1 MKIANHLSRVLAA
14 TLLGLG
20 CHTAALHAQNIML
33 HLDAPQGIDAQT
45 LAADIGTL
53 KITFSN
59 SKDFFDTSLYAA
71 NTLDLG
77 SDYYNEEGSSKDKY
91 HKYYSRELTLNA
103 DDGNGNAWWGNTN
116 KIEFKFDNLRR
127 YVSGR
132 TDHPIYYR
140 IYSPHFSRIIT
151 GQIDPTDAEEVTL
164 HHTELVQA
172 RRVTFMPPVGRDGNA
187 VPAILAPDLRIGT
200 ARYGF
205 SGASVN
211 MHDLTEPFA
220 RYAYKGDTLRYLVA
234 PNSDELA
241 LHADSIV
248 VTDTTTCV
256 TTDYRKAVE
265 CRFYITDSQG
275 QLCPVTN
282 GELASVYYKPQPGAK
297 GKGNNHGYGC
307 YNLGGI
313 FLNTLTAPD
322 GTHAA
327 YVLPGRHTFQLRM
340 PTVQTTDPDF
350 LMPYNADLGY
360 ILGEVT
366 IPASTEPVSLSI
378 AQSKPLRVTTTLADA
393 APYADHLQ
401 FSAHTYVNPPYSWQ
415 ENKQMSVECKEVS
428 RQIKGNDLV
437 VTTLVEG
444 STTYLSLALN
454 AQYGAQSDTI
464 ASVLSNQCSVY
475 GLFGTPRTELTQ
487 DDFHFDGAKLP
498 PFSKLHPVKFIVPCH
513 LLQQGEKIYI
523 HGQFGDDW
531 YSTRCSAF
539 ATHHEGC
546 AKSLNPGTAT
556 PVPYDTLTVI
566 LPEGNH
572 EWYVCKNFTP
582 YDSANIHTFTLAN
595 TDTLTQTIYDREFTM
610 LRVSDFDSDRIY
622 VYTNNAPATH
632 LYKRYKVDG
641 SRHNQVHYAIERIP
655 LHPGYNDYTVS
666 YRQIKIQKDT
676 LAGVDYGIETPRDY
690 YDDPQSPEYVPH
702 FNGYNAYNPDSEW
715 NNGLAAYIKKTD
727 TATLDSAIMVSSR
740 NEVDLVMGK
749 DEGYRPYYFVRI
761 PPSTADTTVT
771 AYTQPGVRTKF
782 TYKGESLRKM
792 KMALS
797 RLDMFLGTERT
808 RVVPGSYFTRYSC
821 LNLVPGHYTMEG
833 EFYNEGSEE
842 YFPFAV
848 TFTIEAGHP
857 TTIELCPDP
866 TAVAAAPADSAPA
879 KAAACYAPDGRRI
892 STPQSGLNIIKMTDG
907 SVRKVIVK

>member
-1 MKIANHLSRVLAA
+1 MKITNHLRRVLAA

-71 NTLDLG
+71 NTLDFG
-77 SDYYNEEGSSKDKY
+77 SDYYNNGKDSY
-91 HKYYSRELTLNA
+91 HHYFSRELTLNA

-116 KIEFKFDNLRR
+116 KVWLNFETVRR
-127 YVSGR
+127 QVSGR
-132 TDHPIYYR
+132 TGQPIYYR
-140 IYSPHFSRIIT
+140 IYNPHFSRIIT
-151 GQIDPTDAEEVTL
+151 GQIDPTDADEVTL
-164 HHTELVQA
+164 HHTELTQA
-172 RRVTFMPPVGRDGNA
+172 RRVAFMPPVDRDGNA
-187 VPAILAPDLRIGT
+187 VSAIFAPDLRTGAYYNGT
-200 ARYGF
+200 TTR
-205 SGASVN
+205 VN

-234 PNSDELA
+234 PESSELA

-265 CRFYITDSQG
+265 CHFYITDSQG
-275 QLCPVTN
+275 RLCPVTN
-282 GELASVYYKPQPGAK
+282 GQLVSVYYKLQPGAK
-297 GKGNNHGYGC
+297 RGRGYCGYNFGGNM
-307 YNLGGI
+307 
-313 FLNTLTAPD
+313 FKLTAPD

-327 YVLPGRHTFQLRM
+327 YALPGRQTFQLKW
-340 PTVQTTDPDF
+340 PTVQTDDPDF
-350 LMPYNADLGY
+350 LMPYNAAQGY

-378 AQSKPLRVTTTLADA
+378 AKSKPLRVTTTLADA

-401 FSAHTYVNPPYSWQ
+401 FSAYTYVSPPYSWA
-415 ENKQMSVECKEVS
+415 ENEKMTVLCKEVS

-444 STTYLSLALN
+444 STYPYLALN

-464 ASVLSNQCSVY
+464 ASVLSKQCCLYSY
-475 GLFGTPRTELTQ
+475 PGDPRTEFSLTQ
-487 DDFHFDGAKLP
+487 DNFHFDGAKLP

-513 LLQQGEKIYI
+513 LLQQGEKLYI

-556 PVPYDTLTVI
+556 PVPHDTLTVI

-582 YDSANIHTFTLAN
+582 YDSANIHTFTLGA
-595 TDTLTQTIYDREFTM
+595 TDTLTQTIYDRDFAL
-610 LRVSDFDSDRIY
+610 LRVNCLGVDSIY
-622 VYTNNAPATH
+622 VYNNVPKYQWYSLSKLTKGRM
-632 LYKRYKVDG
+632 Y
-641 SRHNQVHYAIERIP
+641 YADEAIP
-655 LHPGYNDYTVS
+655 LNPGYNERTITW
-666 YRQIKIQKDT
+666 REAKLQKDT
-676 LAGVDYGIETPRDY
+676 LYSLSYWLEAPVIWVDEDGSY
-690 YDDPQSPEYVPH
+690 YTSYASFSRP
-702 FNGYNAYNPDSEW
+702 
-715 NNGLAAYIKKTD
+715 NNYLMLEKLQ
-727 TATLDSAIMVSSR
+727 TATPDSAICISTGSKANLAVWPIR
-740 NEVDLVMGK
+740 TFDPARFITIN
-749 DEGYRPYYFVRI
+749 
-761 PPSTADTTVT
+761 PSEADTTVT
-771 AYTQPGVRTKF
+771 VYTQKTVRVNF
-782 TYKGESLRKM
+782 SYKGGR
-792 KMALS
+792 
-797 RLDMFLGTERT
+797 
-808 RVVPGSYFTRYSC
+808 VPGFER
-821 LNLVPGHYTMEG
+821 LNMCYGNEQTHIVPNSNFYRRSRMDLEPGHYTMSGVVAYEDDNTG
-833 EFYNEGSEE
+833 EYVCT
-842 YFPFAV
+842 PFSIA
-848 TFTIEAGHP
+848 FDIEANTP

-866 TAVAAAPADSAPA
+866 TAIAAAPANSAPA

>member
-1 MKIANHLSRVLAA
+1 MKLTNHLSRVLAA

-71 NTLDLG
+71 NTLDFG
-77 SDYYNEEGSSKDKY
+77 SDYYNEGNSSTDRV

-116 KIEFKFDNLRR
+116 KIEFNFDNLRR
-127 YVSGR
+127 RVSGR
-132 TDHPIYYR
+132 TGQPIYYR

-151 GQIDPTDAEEVTL
+151 GQIDPTDAEKVTL
-164 HHTELVQA
+164 HHTELTQA
-172 RRVTFMPPVGRDGNA
+172 RRVAFMPPVGRDGNA
-187 VPAILAPDLRIGT
+187 VPAILAPDLRTG
-200 ARYGF
+200 ACSNF
-205 SGASVN
+205 STGRVN
-211 MHDLTEPFA
+211 MQDLTEPFA
-220 RYAYKGDTLRYLVA
+220 RYVYKGDTLRYLVA
-234 PNSDELA
+234 PESSELA

-275 QLCPVTN
+275 QLCPVTK
-282 GELASVYYKPQPGAK
+282 GELSSVYYSSKRGR
-297 GKGNNHGYGC
+297 GYGD
-307 YNLGGI
+307 YNCSI
-313 FLNTLTAPD
+313 PFKLTAPD

-327 YVLPGRHTFQLRM
+327 YALPGQQIFQLHY
-340 PTVQTTDPDF
+340 PKVQTTDPDF

-366 IPASTEPVSLSI
+366 IPASTEPVSLSL
-378 AQSKPLRVTTTLADA
+378 AKSKPLRVTTTLADA

-444 STTYLSLALN
+444 STWPFLALN

-464 ASVLSNQCSVY
+464 ASVLSTYCSLY
-475 GLFGTPRTELTQ
+475 SDPFDPRTEFSLTLKN
-487 DDFHFDGAKLP
+487 FHLP
-498 PFSKLHPVKFIVPCH
+498 PFNKLHPVKLIVPCH
-513 LLQQGEKIYI
+513 LLQQGEKLYI
-523 HGQFGDDW
+523 HGQLSVAEDW
-531 YSTRCSAF
+531 RCSTF

-546 AKSLNPGTAT
+546 AKSLQPGTTT

-572 EWYVCKNFTP
+572 EWYVSKEGAVG
-582 YDSANIHTFTLAN
+582 DSANFHTFTLGA
-595 TDTLTQTIYDREFTM
+595 TDTLTQTIYDREFAL
-610 LRVSDFDSDRIY
+610 LRVNCLGTDSIY
-622 VYTNNAPATH
+622 VYNNIPEYHRYRLSKLTKGR
-632 LYKRYKVDG
+632 LY
-641 SRHNQVHYAIERIP
+641 YADEEIP
-655 LHPGYNDYTVS
+655 LSPGYNERTITW
-666 YRQIKIQKDT
+666 REAKLQKDT
-676 LAGVDYGIETPRDY
+676 LRGMSYWLEAPITYLDEDGSY
-690 YDDPQSPEYVPH
+690 YTSYTG
-702 FNGYNAYNPDSEW
+702 FSR
-715 NNGLAAYIKKTD
+715 TD
-727 TATLDSAIMVSSR
+727 NYLVLEKLETATPDSAICISTGSKANLAVWSSGAYATAR
-740 NEVDLVMGK
+740 FITIN
-749 DEGYRPYYFVRI
+749 
-761 PPSTADTTVT
+761 PSEADTTIAV
-771 AYTQPGVRTKF
+771 YTQGYVRVNF
-782 TYKGESLRKM
+782 SYKG
-792 KMALS
+792 
-797 RLDMFLGTERT
+797 GI
-808 RVVPGSYFTRYSC
+808 VPGFERLNMCYGNEQTHIVPHSRFYSRSRMD
-821 LNLVPGHYTMEG
+821 LEPGHYTMSG
-833 EFYNEGSEE
+833 VVAYVDDNTGFYITT
-842 YFPFAV
+842 PFSIA
-848 TFTIEAGHP
+848 FDIEANTP

-866 TAVAAAPADSAPA
+866 TAVAAAPANSAPA

-892 STPQSGLNIIKMTDG
+892 STPQPGLNIIKMTDG
-907 SVRKVIVK
+907 TVRKVIVK

>member
-14 TLLGLG
+14 ALLGLG

-77 SDYYNEEGSSKDKY
+77 SDYYNNGRDSY
-91 HKYYSRELTLNA
+91 HHYFSRELTLNA

-116 KIEFKFDNLRR
+116 KVWLNYETVRR
-127 YVSGR
+127 QVSGR
-132 TDHPIYYR
+132 TGQPIYYR
-140 IYSPHFSRIIT
+140 IYNPHFSRIIT
-151 GQIDPTDAEEVTL
+151 GQIDPTDADEVTL
-164 HHTELVQA
+164 HHTELTQA
-172 RRVTFMPPVGRDGNA
+172 RRVAFMPPVDRDGNA
-187 VPAILAPDLRIGT
+187 VSAIFAPDLRTGAYYNGT
-200 ARYGF
+200 TTR
-205 SGASVN
+205 VN

-234 PNSDELA
+234 PESSELA

-282 GELASVYYKPQPGAK
+282 GQLASVYYKLQPGAK
-297 GKGNNHGYGC
+297 RGRGYCGYNFGGNM
-307 YNLGGI
+307 
-313 FLNTLTAPD
+313 FKLTAPD

-327 YVLPGRHTFQLRM
+327 YALPGRQTFQLKW
-340 PTVQTTDPDF
+340 PTVQTDDPDF
-350 LMPYNADLGY
+350 LMPCNAAQGY

-378 AQSKPLRVTTTLADA
+378 AKSKPLRVTTTLADA

-464 ASVLSNQCSVY
+464 ASVLSNQCNVY
-475 GLFGTPRTELTQ
+475 DYKNDPRTELTQ

-513 LLQQGEKIYI
+513 LLQQGEKLYI
-523 HGQFGDDW
+523 DGQFGDDW

-582 YDSANIHTFTLAN
+582 YDSANIHTFTLGA
-595 TDTLTQTIYDREFTM
+595 TDTLTQTIYDREFAL
-610 LRVSDFDSDRIY
+610 LRVNCLGTDSIY
-622 VYTNNAPATH
+622 VYSNIPEYHRYRLSKLTKGR
-632 LYKRYKVDG
+632 LY
-641 SRHNQVHYAIERIP
+641 YADEEIP
-655 LHPGYNDYTVS
+655 LNPGYNERTITW
-666 YRQIKIQKDT
+666 REAKLQKDT
-676 LAGVDYGIETPRDY
+676 LRGMSYWLEAPITYLDEDGSY
-690 YDDPQSPEYVPH
+690 YTSYTGFSRADNYLVLEKL
-702 FNGYNAYNPDSEW
+702 E
-715 NNGLAAYIKKTD
+715 
-727 TATLDSAIMVSSR
+727 TATPDSAICISTGSKANLAVWSSGAYATAR
-740 NEVDLVMGK
+740 FITIN
-749 DEGYRPYYFVRI
+749 
-761 PPSTADTTVT
+761 PSEADTTIAV
-771 AYTQPGVRTKF
+771 YTQGYVRVNF
-782 TYKGESLRKM
+782 SYKGGR
-792 KMALS
+792 
-797 RLDMFLGTERT
+797 
-808 RVVPGSYFTRYSC
+808 VPGFERLNMCYGNEQTRIVPHSRFYYRS
-821 LNLVPGHYTMEG
+821 LMDLEPGHYTMSGIVAYEDDNTG
-833 EFYNEGSEE
+833 EYVTT
-842 YFPFAV
+842 PFSIA
-848 TFTIEAGHP
+848 FDIEANTP

-866 TAVAAAPADSAPA
+866 TAIAAATANSAPA

-892 STPQSGLNIIKMTDG
+892 STPQPGLNIIKMTDG
-907 SVRKVIVK
+907 TVRKVIVK

>member
-1 MKIANHLSRVLAA
+1 MKITNHLRRVLAA

-71 NTLDLG
+71 NTLDFG
-77 SDYYNEEGSSKDKY
+77 SDYYNEGGSSKDKY

-172 RRVTFMPPVGRDGNA
+172 RRVAFMPPVDRDGNA

-200 ARYGF
+200 CNGF
-205 SGASVN
+205 RGYNPN
-211 MHDLTEPFA
+211 MQDLTEPFA
-220 RYAYKGDTLRYLVA
+220 RYAYKGDTLRYLVV
-234 PNSDELA
+234 PNSSELA

-248 VTDTTTCV
+248 VADTTTCV

-282 GELASVYYKPQPGAK
+282 GQLASVYYKPQPGAK

-327 YVLPGRHTFQLRM
+327 YVLPGQQTFQLRM

-366 IPASTEPVSLSI
+366 IPASTEPVNLSI

-513 LLQQGEKIYI
+513 LLQQGEKLYI

-582 YDSANIHTFTLAN
+582 YDSANIHTFTLGA
-595 TDTLTQTIYDREFTM
+595 TDTLTQTIYDREFAL
-610 LRVSDFDSDRIY
+610 LRVNCLGTDSIY
-622 VYTNNAPATH
+622 VYNNVLEYHRYRLSKFTKGR
-632 LYKRYKVDG
+632 LY
-641 SRHNQVHYAIERIP
+641 YADEEIP
-655 LHPGYNDYTVS
+655 LSPGYNERIITW
-666 YRQIKIQKDT
+666 REAKLQKDT
-676 LAGVDYGIETPRDY
+676 LYSLSYWLEAPITYVDEDGSY
-690 YDDPQSPEYVPH
+690 YTSYH
-702 FNGYNAYNPDSEW
+702 YFSRPDNYFWLEK
-715 NNGLAAYIKKTD
+715 LE
-727 TATLDSAIMVSSR
+727 TATPDSAICISTGSKANLAVCTGRMFDPARFFTIS
-740 NEVDLVMGK
+740 
-749 DEGYRPYYFVRI
+749 
-761 PPSTADTTVT
+761 PSEADTTVT
-771 AYTQPGVRTKF
+771 VYTQKTVRVNF
-782 TYKGESLRKM
+782 SYKGGR
-792 KMALS
+792 
-797 RLDMFLGTERT
+797 
-808 RVVPGSYFTRYSC
+808 VPGFER
-821 LNLVPGHYTMEG
+821 LNMCYGNEQTHIVPNSNFYRRSRMDLEPGHYTMSGVVAYEDDATG
-833 EFYNEGSEE
+833 EYVLT
-842 YFPFAV
+842 PFSIA
-848 TFTIEAGHP
+848 FDIEANTP

-866 TAVAAAPADSAPA
+866 TAVAAATADSAPA

-892 STPQSGLNIIKMTDG
+892 STPQPGLNIIKMTDG
-907 SVRKVIVK
+907 TVRKVIVK

>member
-14 TLLGLG
+14 ALLGLG

-33 HLDAPQGIDAQT
+33 HLDAPQGIDAQA

-71 NTLDLG
+71 NTLDLR
-77 SDYYNEEGSSKDKY
+77 DNYYYYDRKDNY

-103 DDGNGNAWWGNTN
+103 DDGSGNAWWGNQN
-116 KIEFKFDNLRR
+116 KTWLKFETVRR
-127 YVSGR
+127 QVSVRVG
-132 TDHPIYYR
+132 DPIYYR

-200 ARYGF
+200 CNGF
-205 SGASVN
+205 RGYNPN
-211 MHDLTEPFA
+211 MQDLTEPFA
-220 RYAYKGDTLRYLVA
+220 RYAYKGDTLRYLVV
-234 PNSDELA
+234 PNSSELA

-248 VTDTTTCV
+248 VADTTTCV

-265 CRFYITDSQG
+265 CRFYITNSQG

-297 GKGNNHGYGC
+297 GKGNYHGYGC

-327 YVLPGRHTFQLRM
+327 YVLPGQQTFQLRM

-513 LLQQGEKIYI
+513 LLQQGEKLYI

-582 YDSANIHTFTLAN
+582 YDSANIHTFTLGA
-595 TDTLTQTIYDREFTM
+595 TDTLTQTIYDREFAL
-610 LRVSDFDSDRIY
+610 LRVNCLGTDSIY
-622 VYTNNAPATH
+622 VYNNVLEYHRYRLSKFTKGR
-632 LYKRYKVDG
+632 LY
-641 SRHNQVHYAIERIP
+641 YADEEIP
-655 LHPGYNDYTVS
+655 LSPGYNERIITW
-666 YRQIKIQKDT
+666 REAKLQKDT
-676 LAGVDYGIETPRDY
+676 LYSLSYWLEAPITYVDEDGSY
-690 YDDPQSPEYVPH
+690 YTSYH
-702 FNGYNAYNPDSEW
+702 YFSRPDNYFWLEK
-715 NNGLAAYIKKTD
+715 LE
-727 TATLDSAIMVSSR
+727 TATPDSAICISTGSKANLAVCTGRMFDPARFFTIS
-740 NEVDLVMGK
+740 
-749 DEGYRPYYFVRI
+749 
-761 PPSTADTTVT
+761 PSEADTTVT
-771 AYTQPGVRTKF
+771 VYTQKTVRVNF
-782 TYKGESLRKM
+782 SYKGGR
-792 KMALS
+792 
-797 RLDMFLGTERT
+797 
-808 RVVPGSYFTRYSC
+808 VPGFER
-821 LNLVPGHYTMEG
+821 LNMCYGNEQTHIVPNPNFYRRSRMDLEPGHYTMSGVVSYEDDATG
-833 EFYNEGSEE
+833 EYVLT
-842 YFPFAV
+842 PFSIA
-848 TFTIEAGHP
+848 FDIEANHP

-866 TAVAAAPADSAPA
+866 TAVAAAPANSAPA

-892 STPQSGLNIIKMTDG
+892 STPQPGLNIIKMTDG
-907 SVRKVIVK
+907 TVRKVIVK

>member
-1 MKIANHLSRVLAA
+1 MKITNHLRRVLAA
-14 TLLGLG
+14 TLFGLG

-33 HLDAPQGIDAQT
+33 RLDAPQGIDAQT

-71 NTLDLG
+71 NTLDFG
-77 SDYYNEEGSSKDKY
+77 SDYYNEGGSSKDKY

-132 TDHPIYYR
+132 TDQPIYYR

-164 HHTELVQA
+164 HHTELTQA
-172 RRVTFMPPVGRDGNA
+172 RRVAFMPPVGRDGNA

-200 ARYGF
+200 CNGF
-205 SGASVN
+205 RGYNPN
-211 MHDLTEPFA
+211 MQDLTEPFA
-220 RYAYKGDTLRYLVA
+220 RYVYKGDTLRYLVA
-234 PNSDELA
+234 PDSPELA

-282 GELASVYYKPQPGAK
+282 GQLASVYYKLQPGAK
-297 GKGNNHGYGC
+297 RGRGYCG
-307 YNLGGI
+307 YNFGSNI
-313 FLNTLTAPD
+313 FEPTAPD

-327 YVLPGRHTFQLRM
+327 YVLPGRQTFQLRM

-401 FSAHTYVNPPYSWQ
+401 FSAHTYVNPPYSWA
-415 ENKQMSVECKEVS
+415 ENKKMTVLCKEVS

-444 STTYLSLALN
+444 STYPYLALN

-464 ASVLSNQCSVY
+464 ASVFSKQCCLYSY
-475 GLFGTPRTELTQ
+475 PGDPRTEFSLTYNN
-487 DDFHFDGAKLP
+487 FYDGNFNTLP
-498 PFSKLHPVKFIVPCH
+498 AFSQLHPVKFVVPCH
-513 LLQQGEKIYI
+513 QFQTGRMLNLFGKY
-523 HGQFGDDW
+523 GQDD
-531 YSTRCSAF
+531 RVAEL
-539 ATHHEGC
+539 AEHHDGC
-546 AKSLNPGTAT
+546 AKQLHYASADPI
-556 PVPYDTLTVI
+556 PYDTITI
-566 LPEGNH
+566 MLPEG
-572 EWYVCKNFTP
+572 K
-582 YDSANIHTFTLAN
+582 YDWVMQKDADEANVAPHHSFTLGA
-595 TDTLTQTIYDREFTM
+595 TDTLVQRLQPTDFAL
-610 LRVSDFDSDRIY
+610 LRVNCLGVDSIY
-622 VYTNNAPATH
+622 VYN
-632 LYKRYKVDG
+632 KVPEYQWYSLSKLTKG
-641 SRHNQVHYAIERIP
+641 RMYYVREAIP
-655 LHPGYNDYTVS
+655 LSPGYNEHTITW
-666 YRQIKIQKDT
+666 REAKLQKDT
-676 LAGVDYGIETPRDY
+676 LYSLSYWLE
-690 YDDPQSPEYVPH
+690 DPVIWLDEDFSFYTSYTIFSRP
-702 FNGYNAYNPDSEW
+702 
-715 NNGLAAYIKKTD
+715 NNYLRLEKLE
-727 TATLDSAIMVSSR
+727 TATPDSAICISTGSKANLAVWSGGTFAPAR
-740 NEVDLVMGK
+740 FITIN
-749 DEGYRPYYFVRI
+749 
-761 PPSTADTTVT
+761 PSEADTTVT
-771 AYTQPGVRTKF
+771 VYTQKTVRVNF
-782 TYKGESLRKM
+782 SYKGGR
-792 KMALS
+792 
-797 RLDMFLGTERT
+797 
-808 RVVPGSYFTRYSC
+808 VPGFER
-821 LNLVPGHYTMEG
+821 LNMCYGNEQTHIVPNSNFYRRSRMDLEPGHYTMSGVVSYEDDATG
-833 EFYNEGSEE
+833 EYVTT
-842 YFPFAV
+842 PFSIA
-848 TFTIEAGHP
+848 FDIEANHP

-866 TAVAAAPADSAPA
+866 TAIAAAPADSAPA

-892 STPQSGLNIIKMTDG
+892 STPQPGLNIIKMTDG
-907 SVRKVIVK
+907 TVRKVIVK

>member
-1 MKIANHLSRVLAA
+1 MKIANHLRRVLAA
-14 TLLGLG
+14 TLFGLG

-59 SKDFFDTSLYAA
+59 SSDFFDTSLYAA

-77 SDYYNEEGSSKDKY
+77 SDYYNNGKDSY
-91 HKYYSRELTLNA
+91 HHYFSRELTLNA

-116 KIEFKFDNLRR
+116 KVWLNFETVRR
-127 YVSGR
+127 RVSGR
-132 TDHPIYYR
+132 TGQPIYYR

-151 GQIDPTDAEEVTL
+151 GQIDPTDAEDVTL
-164 HHTELVQA
+164 HHTELTQA
-172 RRVTFMPPVGRDGNA
+172 RRVAFMPPVGRDGNA
-187 VPAILAPDLRIGT
+187 VPAILAPDLRTGAYFNGT
-200 ARYGF
+200 TTR
-205 SGASVN
+205 VN

-220 RYAYKGDTLRYLVA
+220 RYVYKGDTLRYLVA
-234 PNSDELA
+234 PDSPELA

-248 VTDTTTCV
+248 VADTTTCV

-265 CRFYITDSQG
+265 CHFYITDSQG
-275 QLCPVTN
+275 RLCPVTN
-282 GELASVYYKPQPGAK
+282 GQLASVYYKLQPGAK
-297 GKGNNHGYGC
+297 RGRGYCG
-307 YNLGGI
+307 YNFGSNM
-313 FLNTLTAPD
+313 FKLTAPD

-327 YVLPGRHTFQLRM
+327 YVLPGRQTFQLRM

-401 FSAHTYVNPPYSWQ
+401 FSAHTYVNPPYSWA
-415 ENKQMSVECKEVS
+415 ENEKMTVLCKEVS

-513 LLQQGEKIYI
+513 LLQQGEKLYI

-582 YDSANIHTFTLAN
+582 YDSANIHTFTLGI
-595 TDTLTQTIYDREFTM
+595 TDTLTQTIYDREFAL
-610 LRVSDFDSDRIY
+610 LRVNCLGTDSIY
-622 VYTNNAPATH
+622 VYNNVLEYHRYRLSKFTKGR
-632 LYKRYKVDG
+632 LY
-641 SRHNQVHYAIERIP
+641 YADEEIP
-655 LHPGYNDYTVS
+655 LSPGYNERIITW
-666 YRQIKIQKDT
+666 REAKLQKDT
-676 LAGVDYGIETPRDY
+676 LYSLSYWLEAPITYVDEDGSY
-690 YDDPQSPEYVPH
+690 YTSYH
-702 FNGYNAYNPDSEW
+702 YFSRPDNYFWLEK
-715 NNGLAAYIKKTD
+715 LE
-727 TATLDSAIMVSSR
+727 TATPDSAICISTGSKANLAVWPIR
-740 NEVDLVMGK
+740 TFDPARFITIN
-749 DEGYRPYYFVRI
+749 
-761 PPSTADTTVT
+761 PSEADTTVT
-771 AYTQPGVRTKF
+771 VYTQKTVRVNF
-782 TYKGESLRKM
+782 SYKGGR
-792 KMALS
+792 
-797 RLDMFLGTERT
+797 
-808 RVVPGSYFTRYSC
+808 VPGFER
-821 LNLVPGHYTMEG
+821 LNMCYGNEQTHIVPNSNFYRRSRMDLEPGHYTMSGVVAYEDDNTG
-833 EFYNEGSEE
+833 EYVCT
-842 YFPFAV
+842 PFSIA
-848 TFTIEAGHP
+848 FDIEANTP

-866 TAVAAAPADSAPA
+866 TAVAAAPANSAPA
-879 KAAACYAPDGRRI
+879 KTAACYAPDGRRI
-892 STPQSGLNIIKMTDG
+892 STPQSGLYIIKMTDG

>member
-1 MKIANHLSRVLAA
+1 MKITNHLSRVLAA
-14 TLLGLG
+14 ALFGLG

-33 HLDAPQGIDAQT
+33 RLDAPQGIDAQT
-45 LAADIGTL
+45 LATDIGTL

-59 SKDFFDTSLYAA
+59 SKDFFDTSRYAA
-71 NTLDLG
+71 NTLDFG
-77 SDYYNEEGSSKDKY
+77 SDYYNNGKDSY
-91 HKYYSRELTLNA
+91 HHYFSRELTLNA

-116 KIEFKFDNLRR
+116 KVWLNYETVRR
-127 YVSGR
+127 QVSGR
-132 TDHPIYYR
+132 TGQPIYYR
-140 IYSPHFSRIIT
+140 IYNPHFSRIIT
-151 GQIDPTDAEEVTL
+151 GQIDPTDADEVTL
-164 HHTELVQA
+164 HHTELTQA
-172 RRVTFMPPVGRDGNA
+172 RRVAFMPPVDRDGNA

-200 ARYGF
+200 CNGF
-205 SGASVN
+205 RGYNPN
-211 MHDLTEPFA
+211 MQDLTEPFA
-220 RYAYKGDTLRYLVA
+220 RYAYKGDTLRYLVV
-234 PNSDELA
+234 PNSSELA

-248 VTDTTTCV
+248 VAGTTTCV

-265 CRFYITDSQG
+265 CRFYITNSQG

-282 GELASVYYKPQPGAK
+282 GQLASVYYKPQPGAK

-327 YVLPGRHTFQLRM
+327 YVLPGQQTFQLRM

-513 LLQQGEKIYI
+513 LLQQGEKLYI

-582 YDSANIHTFTLAN
+582 YDSANIHTFTLGA
-595 TDTLTQTIYDREFTM
+595 TDTLTQTIYDREFAL
-610 LRVSDFDSDRIY
+610 LRVNCLGTDSIY
-622 VYTNNAPATH
+622 VYNNVLEYHRYRLSKFTKGR
-632 LYKRYKVDG
+632 LY
-641 SRHNQVHYAIERIP
+641 YADEEIP
-655 LHPGYNDYTVS
+655 LSPGYNERIITW
-666 YRQIKIQKDT
+666 REAKLQKDT
-676 LAGVDYGIETPRDY
+676 LYSLSYWLEAPITYVDEDGSY
-690 YDDPQSPEYVPH
+690 YTSYH
-702 FNGYNAYNPDSEW
+702 YFSRPDNYFWLEK
-715 NNGLAAYIKKTD
+715 LE
-727 TATLDSAIMVSSR
+727 TATPDSAICISTGSKANLAVCTGRMFDPARFFTIS
-740 NEVDLVMGK
+740 
-749 DEGYRPYYFVRI
+749 
-761 PPSTADTTVT
+761 PSEADTTVT
-771 AYTQPGVRTKF
+771 VYTQKTVRVNF
-782 TYKGESLRKM
+782 SYKGGR
-792 KMALS
+792 
-797 RLDMFLGTERT
+797 
-808 RVVPGSYFTRYSC
+808 VPGFER
-821 LNLVPGHYTMEG
+821 LNMCYGNEQTHIVPNPNFYRRSRMDLEPGHYTMSGVVSYEDDATG
-833 EFYNEGSEE
+833 EYVLT
-842 YFPFAV
+842 PFSIA
-848 TFTIEAGHP
+848 FDIEANHP

-866 TAVAAAPADSAPA
+866 TAVAAAPANSAPA

-892 STPQSGLNIIKMTDG
+892 STPQPGLNIIKMTDG
-907 SVRKVIVK
+907 TVRKVIVK

>member
-1 MKIANHLSRVLAA
+1 MKLTNHLSRVLAA

-77 SDYYNEEGSSKDKY
+77 SNYYYDRNSSKDKY

-103 DDGNGNAWWGNTN
+103 DDGNGNAWWGNQN
-116 KIEFKFDNLRR
+116 KAWLSLKEVRFL
-127 YVSGR
+127 VSGR
-132 TDHPIYYR
+132 TGQPIYYR
-140 IYSPHFSRIIT
+140 IYSPHFNRIIT

-265 CRFYITDSQG
+265 CHFYITDSQG

-282 GELASVYYKPQPGAK
+282 GQLASAYYKLQPGFK
-297 GKGNNHGYGC
+297 SDTGSRGYGD
-307 YNLGGI
+307 YNFGGNI
-313 FLNTLTAPD
+313 FEPTAPD

-327 YVLPGRHTFQLRM
+327 YALPGRQTFQLRM

-401 FSAHTYVNPPYSWQ
+401 FSAHTYVNPPYSWADDT
-415 ENKQMSVECKEVS
+415 KMSVECKEVS
-428 RQIKGNDLV
+428 RQVKGNDLV

-444 STTYLSLALN
+444 STYPYLALN

-464 ASVLSNQCSVY
+464 ASVLSKQCCLYSY
-475 GLFGTPRTELTQ
+475 PGDPRTEFSLTYNN
-487 DDFHFDGAKLP
+487 FYDGNFNTLP
-498 PFSKLHPVKFIVPCH
+498 AFSQLHPVKFIVPCH
-513 LLQQGEKIYI
+513 QFQTGRMLNLFGTYNQGYI
-523 HGQFGDDW
+523 SDLP
-531 YSTRCSAF
+531 S
-539 ATHHEGC
+539 HHDGC
-546 AKSLNPGTAT
+546 AKQLQPGSAD
-556 PVPYDTLTVI
+556 PIPYDTITII
-566 LPEGNH
+566 LPEG
-572 EWYVCKNFTP
+572 E
-582 YDSANIHTFTLAN
+582 YDWVMQKDLDEYNSAPHYAFTLAN
-595 TDTLTQTIYDREFTM
+595 TDTLVQRLQPTDFTL
-610 LRVSDFDSDRIY
+610 LRVNCLGVDSIY
-622 VYTNNAPATH
+622 VYNNVPKYHRYRQSKLTKGR
-632 LYKRYKVDG
+632 LY
-641 SRHNQVHYAIERIP
+641 YADEEIP
-655 LHPGYNDYTVS
+655 LSPGYNERTITW
-666 YRQIKIQKDT
+666 REAKLQKDT
-676 LAGVDYGIETPRDY
+676 LRGMSYWLEAPITYLDEDGSY
-690 YDDPQSPEYVPH
+690 YTSYTGFSRP
-702 FNGYNAYNPDSEW
+702 
-715 NNGLAAYIKKTD
+715 NNYLVLEKLE
-727 TATLDSAIMVSSR
+727 TATPDSAICISTGSKANLAVWSSGAYATAR
-740 NEVDLVMGK
+740 FITIN
-749 DEGYRPYYFVRI
+749 
-761 PPSTADTTVT
+761 PSEADTTIAV
-771 AYTQPGVRTKF
+771 YTQGYVRVNF
-782 TYKGESLRKM
+782 SYKGGR
-792 KMALS
+792 
-797 RLDMFLGTERT
+797 
-808 RVVPGSYFTRYSC
+808 VPGFERLNMCYGNEQTRIVPHSRFYYRS
-821 LNLVPGHYTMEG
+821 LMDLEPGHYTMSGIVAYEDDATG
-833 EFYNEGSEE
+833 EYVLT
-842 YFPFAV
+842 PFSIA
-848 TFTIEAGHP
+848 FDIEAGHSAF
-857 TTIELCPDP
+857 IELCPDP
-866 TAVAAAPADSAPA
+866 TAVAAAPANSAPA

-892 STPQSGLNIIKMTDG
+892 STPQPGLNIIKMTDG
-907 SVRKVIVK
+907 TVRKVIVK

>member
-1 MKIANHLSRVLAA
+1 MKFANHLSRVLAA
-14 TLLGLG
+14 TLFGLG

-77 SDYYNEEGSSKDKY
+77 SNYYYEGNSSKDKY

-103 DDGNGNAWWGNTN
+103 DDGNGNAWWGNQN
-116 KIEFKFDNLRR
+116 KAWLSLKEVRFL
-127 YVSGR
+127 VSGR
-132 TDHPIYYR
+132 TGQPIYYR
-140 IYSPHFSRIIT
+140 IYSPHFNRIIT

-205 SGASVN
+205 RGALVN

-220 RYAYKGDTLRYLVA
+220 RYAHKGDTLRYLVA
-234 PNSDELA
+234 PNSSELA

-282 GELASVYYKPQPGAK
+282 GQLASVYYKLQPGFK
-297 GKGNNHGYGC
+297 SDTGFRGYGD
-307 YNLGGI
+307 YNFGGNI
-313 FLNTLTAPD
+313 FEPTAPD

-327 YVLPGRHTFQLRM
+327 YALPGRQTFQLRM

-350 LMPYNADLGY
+350 LMPYNADGGY

-366 IPASTEPVSLSI
+366 IPASTEAVSLSL
-378 AQSKPLRVTTTLADA
+378 AKSKPLRVTTTLADA

-401 FSAHTYVNPPYSWQ
+401 FSAHTYVNPPYSWADDT
-415 ENKQMSVECKEVS
+415 KMSVECKEVS

-444 STTYLSLALN
+444 STWPYLALN

-464 ASVLSNQCSVY
+464 ASVLSTYCSLY
-475 GLFGTPRTELTQ
+475 SDPFDPRTEFSLTLKN
-487 DDFHFDGAKLP
+487 FHLP

-513 LLQQGEKIYI
+513 LLQQGEELYI
-523 HGQFGDDW
+523 HGQLSGAEDW
-531 YSTRCSAF
+531 RCSTF

-556 PVPYDTLTVI
+556 PVPHDTLTVI

-572 EWYVCKNFTP
+572 EWCVGKKGEKL
-582 YDSANIHTFTLAN
+582 DSANIHTFTLGA
-595 TDTLTQTIYDREFTM
+595 TDTLTQTIYDREFAL
-610 LRVSDFDSDRIY
+610 LRVSCLGVDSIY
-622 VYTNNAPATH
+622 VYNNVPKYQWYSLSKLTKGRM
-632 LYKRYKVDG
+632 Y
-641 SRHNQVHYAIERIP
+641 YADEAIP
-655 LHPGYNDYTVS
+655 LNPGYNERTITW
-666 YRQIKIQKDT
+666 REAKLQKDT
-676 LAGVDYGIETPRDY
+676 LYSLSYWLEAPVIWVDEDGSY
-690 YDDPQSPEYVPH
+690 YTSYASFSRP
-702 FNGYNAYNPDSEW
+702 
-715 NNGLAAYIKKTD
+715 NNNLWLEKLE
-727 TATLDSAIMVSSR
+727 TATPDSAICISTGSKANLAVWPIR
-740 NEVDLVMGK
+740 TFDPARFITIN
-749 DEGYRPYYFVRI
+749 
-761 PPSTADTTVT
+761 PSEADTTVT
-771 AYTQPGVRTKF
+771 VYKMKTVRVNF
-782 TYKGESLRKM
+782 SYKGGR
-792 KMALS
+792 
-797 RLDMFLGTERT
+797 
-808 RVVPGSYFTRYSC
+808 VPGFER
-821 LNLVPGHYTMEG
+821 LNMCYGNEQTHIVPNSNFYRRSRMDLEPGHYTMSGVVAYEDDNTG
-833 EFYNEGSEE
+833 EYVCT
-842 YFPFAV
+842 PFSIA
-848 TFTIEAGHP
+848 FDIEANTP

-866 TAVAAAPADSAPA
+866 TAIAAATADSAPA

-892 STPQSGLNIIKMTDG
+892 STPQPGLNIIKMTDG

>member
-1 MKIANHLSRVLAA
+1 MKITNHLSRVLAA

-71 NTLDLG
+71 NTLDFG
-77 SDYYNEEGSSKDKY
+77 SDYYYDGNSSTDRV
-91 HKYYSRELTLNA
+91 HKYYSCKLTFNA
-103 DDGNGNAWWGNTN
+103 DDGNGNAWWGNQN
-116 KIEFKFDNLRR
+116 KFEFNFDNLRR
-127 YVSGR
+127 RVSGR
-132 TDHPIYYR
+132 TGQPIYYR

-151 GQIDPTDAEEVTL
+151 GQIDPTDADEVTL
-164 HHTELVQA
+164 HHTELAQA
-172 RRVTFMPPVGRDGNA
+172 RRVAFMPPVGRDGNA
-187 VPAILAPDLRIGT
+187 VPAILAPDLRTGAYFNGT
-200 ARYGF
+200 TTR
-205 SGASVN
+205 VN

-265 CRFYITDSQG
+265 CHFYITDSQG
-275 QLCPVTN
+275 RLCPVTN
-282 GELASVYYKPQPGAK
+282 GQLASVYYKLQPGAK
-297 GKGNNHGYGC
+297 RGRGYCGYNFGGNM
-307 YNLGGI
+307 
-313 FLNTLTAPD
+313 FKLTAPD

-327 YVLPGRHTFQLRM
+327 YALPGRQTFQLKW
-340 PTVQTTDPDF
+340 PTVQTDDPDF
-350 LMPYNADLGY
+350 LMPCNAAQGY

-401 FSAHTYVNPPYSWQ
+401 FSAHTYVSPPYSWA
-415 ENKQMSVECKEVS
+415 ENEKMTVLCKEVS

-464 ASVLSNQCSVY
+464 ASVLSNQCNVY
-475 GLFGTPRTELTQ
+475 DYKNDPRTELTQ

-513 LLQQGEKIYI
+513 LLQQGEKLYI

-546 AKSLNPGTAT
+546 AKSLNPDTAT
-556 PVPYDTLTVI
+556 PVPHDTLTVI

-582 YDSANIHTFTLAN
+582 YDSANIHTFTLGA
-595 TDTLTQTIYDREFTM
+595 TDTLTQTIYDREFAL
-610 LRVSDFDSDRIY
+610 LRVSCLGADSIY
-622 VYTNNAPATH
+622 VYNKVPAWHRYRLSKLTKGR
-632 LYKRYKVDG
+632 LY
-641 SRHNQVHYAIERIP
+641 YADEEIP
-655 LHPGYNDYTVS
+655 LSPGYNERTITW
-666 YRQIKIQKDT
+666 REAKLQKDT
-676 LAGVDYGIETPRDY
+676 LYGLSYWLEAPITYVDEDGSY
-690 YDDPQSPEYVPH
+690 YTSYH
-702 FNGYNAYNPDSEW
+702 YFSRPDNYFWLEK
-715 NNGLAAYIKKTD
+715 LE
-727 TATLDSAIMVSSR
+727 TATPDSAICISTGSKANLAVCTGRMSDPAR
-740 NEVDLVMGK
+740 FFTIN
-749 DEGYRPYYFVRI
+749 
-761 PPSTADTTVT
+761 PSEADTTVT
-771 AYTQPGVRTKF
+771 VYTQKTVRVNFGCKN
-782 TYKGESLRKM
+782 
-792 KMALS
+792 
-797 RLDMFLGTERT
+797 RLVQAFERLNMCYGNEQT
-808 RVVPGSYFTRYSC
+808 HIVPNSNFYRRNRMD
-821 LNLVPGHYTMEG
+821 LEPGHYTMSGVVAYEDDATG
-833 EFYNEGSEE
+833 EYVTT
-842 YFPFAV
+842 PFSI
-848 TFTIEAGHP
+848 TFDIEANTP

-866 TAVAAAPADSAPA
+866 TAVAAAPANSAPA

>member
-14 TLLGLG
+14 TLFGLG

-71 NTLDLG
+71 NTLDFG
-77 SDYYNEEGSSKDKY
+77 SDYYNEGGSSKDKY

-103 DDGNGNAWWGNTN
+103 DDGNGNAWWGNQN
-116 KIEFKFDNLRR
+116 KAWLSLKEVRFL
-127 YVSGR
+127 VSGR
-132 TDHPIYYR
+132 TGQPIYYR
-140 IYSPHFSRIIT
+140 IYSPHFNRIIT

-282 GELASVYYKPQPGAK
+282 GQLASAYYKLQPGFK
-297 GKGNNHGYGC
+297 SDTGFRGYGD
-307 YNLGGI
+307 YNFGGNI
-313 FLNTLTAPD
+313 FEPTAPD

-327 YVLPGRHTFQLRM
+327 YALPGRQTFQLRM
-340 PTVQTTDPDF
+340 PTVQTTDPEF
-350 LMPYNADLGY
+350 LMPYNADGGY

-378 AQSKPLRVTTTLADA
+378 AKSKPLRVTTTLADA

-401 FSAHTYVNPPYSWQ
+401 FSAHTYVDPPYSWQ
-415 ENKQMSVECKEVS
+415 ENKQMSVACKEVS

-444 STTYLSLALN
+444 STYPYLALN

-464 ASVLSNQCSVY
+464 ASVLSNQCCLYSY
-475 GLFGTPRTELTQ
+475 PGDPRTEFSLTYNNFY
-487 DDFHFDGAKLP
+487 DGDFNTLP
-498 PFSKLHPVKFIVPCH
+498 AFSQLHPVKFVVPCH
-513 LLQQGEKIYI
+513 QFQTGRMLNLIGKY
-523 HGQFGDDW
+523 GQDD
-531 YSTRCSAF
+531 RVAEL
-539 ATHHEGC
+539 AEHHDGC
-546 AKSLNPGTAT
+546 AKQLHYASADPI
-556 PVPYDTLTVI
+556 PYDTITII
-566 LPEGNH
+566 LPEG
-572 EWYVCKNFTP
+572 K
-582 YDSANIHTFTLAN
+582 YDWVMQKDADEANDAPHHSFTLGA
-595 TDTLTQTIYDREFTM
+595 TDTLVQRLQPTDFAL
-610 LRVSDFDSDRIY
+610 LRVNCLGADSIY
-622 VYTNNAPATH
+622 VYNKVPAWHHYCQSKFT
-632 LYKRYKVDG
+632 KRRMY
-641 SRHNQVHYAIERIP
+641 YADEGIP
-655 LHPGYNDYTVS
+655 LRPGYNERIITW
-666 YRQIKIQKDT
+666 REAKLQKDT
-676 LAGVDYGIETPRDY
+676 LYAVACWLETPVTHVDEDGSY
-690 YDDPQSPEYVPH
+690 YTSYTYFSH
-702 FNGYNAYNPDSEW
+702 PDNYLRLEK
-715 NNGLAAYIKKTD
+715 LQ
-727 TATLDSAIMVSSR
+727 TATSDSAICISTGSTVNLAVYTR
-740 NEVDLVMGK
+740 GTFDPARFITIN
-749 DEGYRPYYFVRI
+749 
-761 PPSTADTTVT
+761 PSEADTTV
-771 AYTQPGVRTKF
+771 AVYTQKTVPVNF
-782 TYKGESLRKM
+782 SYKG
-792 KMALS
+792 
-797 RLDMFLGTERT
+797 GI
-808 RVVPGSYFTRYSC
+808 VPGFER
-821 LNLVPGHYTMEG
+821 LNMCYGNEQTHIVPHSRFYRRSRMDLEPGHYTMSGVVAYEDDNTG
-833 EFYNEGSEE
+833 Y
-842 YFPFAV
+842 YVTTPFSIA
-848 TFTIEAGHP
+848 FDIEAGHR

-866 TAVAAAPADSAPA
+866 TAIAAAPADSAPA

-892 STPQSGLNIIKMTDG
+892 STPQPGLNIIKMTDG
-907 SVRKVIVK
+907 TVRKVIVK

>member
-14 TLLGLG
+14 TLFGLG

-33 HLDAPQGIDAQT
+33 RLDAPQGIDAQT

-77 SDYYNEEGSSKDKY
+77 SNYYYDRNSSKDKY

-127 YVSGR
+127 YAGVRVG
-132 TDHPIYYR
+132 DPIYYR

-151 GQIDPTDAEEVTL
+151 GQIDPTDADEVTL

-234 PNSDELA
+234 PNSSELA

-265 CRFYITDSQG
+265 CHFYITDSQG

-282 GELASVYYKPQPGAK
+282 GLLASVYYKLQPGFK
-297 GKGNNHGYGC
+297 SDTGFRGYGD
-307 YNLGGI
+307 YNFGGNI
-313 FLNTLTAPD
+313 FEPTAPD

-327 YVLPGRHTFQLRM
+327 YALPGRQTFQLRM

-350 LMPYNADLGY
+350 LMPYNADGGY

-378 AQSKPLRVTTTLADA
+378 AKSKPLRVTTTLADA

-401 FSAHTYVNPPYSWQ
+401 FSAHTYVNPPYSWA
-415 ENKQMSVECKEVS
+415 ENEKMSVECKEVS
-428 RQIKGNDLV
+428 RQVKGNDLV

-464 ASVLSNQCSVY
+464 ASVLSNQCNVY
-475 GLFGTPRTELTQ
+475 DYKNDPRTELTQ

-513 LLQQGEKIYI
+513 LLQQGEKLYI
-523 HGQFGDDW
+523 HGQFGEDR
-531 YSTRCSAF
+531 YSDRCSAF

-546 AKSLNPGTAT
+546 AKSLKPGTAT

-582 YDSANIHTFTLAN
+582 YDSANIHTFTLGA

-622 VYTNNAPATH
+622 VDTNNAPATH
-632 LYKRYKVDG
+632 LYKRYKVDR

-676 LAGVDYGIETPRDY
+676 LAGVYYGIETPRDY

-892 STPQSGLNIIKMTDG
+892 STSQPGLNIIKMTDG
-907 SVRKVIVK
+907 TVRKVIVK

>member
-1 MKIANHLSRVLAA
+1 MKLANHLSRVLAA
-14 TLLGLG
+14 TLFGLG

-71 NTLDLG
+71 NTLDFG
-77 SDYYNEEGSSKDKY
+77 SDYYNNGKDSY
-91 HKYYSRELTLNA
+91 HHYFSRELTLNA

-116 KIEFKFDNLRR
+116 KFEFNFDNLRR
-127 YVSGR
+127 QVSGR
-132 TDHPIYYR
+132 AGQPIYYR

-172 RRVTFMPPVGRDGNA
+172 RRVAFMPPVGRDGNA
-187 VPAILAPDLRIGT
+187 VSAILAPDLRTGAYYNGT
-200 ARYGF
+200 TTR
-205 SGASVN
+205 VN

-265 CRFYITDSQG
+265 CHFYITDSQG
-275 QLCPVTN
+275 RLCPVTN
-282 GELASVYYKPQPGAK
+282 GQLASVYYKLQPGAK
-297 GKGNNHGYGC
+297 RGRGYCGYNFGGNM
-307 YNLGGI
+307 
-313 FLNTLTAPD
+313 FKLTAPD

-327 YVLPGRHTFQLRM
+327 YALPGRQTFQLKW
-340 PTVQTTDPDF
+340 PTVQTDDPDF
-350 LMPYNADLGY
+350 LMPCNAAQGY

-378 AQSKPLRVTTTLADA
+378 AKSKPLRVTTTLADA

-401 FSAHTYVNPPYSWQ
+401 FSAYTYVSPPYSWA
-415 ENKQMSVECKEVS
+415 ENEKMSVLCKEVS

-444 STTYLSLALN
+444 STWPILALN

-464 ASVLSNQCSVY
+464 ASVLSKQCSVY

-513 LLQQGEKIYI
+513 LLQQGEKLYI
-523 HGQFGDDW
+523 DGQFGDDW

-582 YDSANIHTFTLAN
+582 YDSANIHTFTLGA
-595 TDTLTQTIYDREFTM
+595 TDTLTQTIYDREFAL
-610 LRVSDFDSDRIY
+610 LRVNCLGTDSIY
-622 VYTNNAPATH
+622 VYSNIPEYHRYRLSKLTKGRLYYADEEIH
-632 LYKRYKVDG
+632 L
-641 SRHNQVHYAIERIP
+641 S
-655 LHPGYNDYTVS
+655 PGYNERTITW
-666 YRQIKIQKDT
+666 REAKLQKDT
-676 LAGVDYGIETPRDY
+676 LRGMSYWLEAPITYLDEDGSY
-690 YDDPQSPEYVPH
+690 YTSYTGFSRP
-702 FNGYNAYNPDSEW
+702 
-715 NNGLAAYIKKTD
+715 NNYLVLEKLE
-727 TATLDSAIMVSSR
+727 TATPDSAICISTGSKANLAVWSSGAYATAR
-740 NEVDLVMGK
+740 FITIN
-749 DEGYRPYYFVRI
+749 
-761 PPSTADTTVT
+761 PSEADTTIAV
-771 AYTQPGVRTKF
+771 YTQGYVRVNF
-782 TYKGESLRKM
+782 SYKGGR
-792 KMALS
+792 
-797 RLDMFLGTERT
+797 
-808 RVVPGSYFTRYSC
+808 VPGFERLNMCYGNEQTRIVPHSRFYYRS
-821 LNLVPGHYTMEG
+821 LMDLEPGHYTMSGIVAYEDDATG
-833 EFYNEGSEE
+833 EYVLT
-842 YFPFAV
+842 PFSIAFDV
-848 TFTIEAGHP
+848 EAGGIR
-857 TTIELCPDP
+857 TIELCPDP
-866 TAVAAAPADSAPA
+866 TAIAATTADSAPA

-892 STPQSGLNIIKMTDG
+892 STPQPGLNIIKMTDG

>member
-14 TLLGLG
+14 TLFGLG

-33 HLDAPQGIDAQT
+33 RLDAPQGIDAQT

-77 SDYYNEEGSSKDKY
+77 SNYYYDRNSSKDKY

-127 YVSGR
+127 YAGVRVG
-132 TDHPIYYR
+132 DPIYYR

-151 GQIDPTDAEEVTL
+151 GQIDPTDADEVTL

-234 PNSDELA
+234 PNSSELA

-265 CRFYITDSQG
+265 CHFYITDSQG

-282 GELASVYYKPQPGAK
+282 GLLASVYYKLQPGFK
-297 GKGNNHGYGC
+297 SDTGFRGYGD
-307 YNLGGI
+307 YNFGGNI
-313 FLNTLTAPD
+313 FEPTAPD

-327 YVLPGRHTFQLRM
+327 YALPGRQTFQLRM
-340 PTVQTTDPDF
+340 PTVQTDDPDF
-350 LMPYNADLGY
+350 LMPYNADGGY

-378 AQSKPLRVTTTLADA
+378 AKSKPLRVTTTLADA

-401 FSAHTYVNPPYSWQ
+401 FSAHTYVDPPYSWQ
-415 ENKQMSVECKEVS
+415 GNKQMSVACKEVS
-428 RQIKGNDLV
+428 RQVKGNDLV

-444 STTYLSLALN
+444 STYPYLALN

-464 ASVLSNQCSVY
+464 ASVLSKQCCLYSY
-475 GLFGTPRTELTQ
+475 PGDPRTEFSLTYNNFY
-487 DDFHFDGAKLP
+487 DGDFNTLP
-498 PFSKLHPVKFIVPCH
+498 AFSQLHPVKFVVPCH
-513 LLQQGEKIYI
+513 QFQTGRMLNLFGKY
-523 HGQFGDDW
+523 GQDN
-531 YSTRCSAF
+531 RVAEL
-539 ATHHEGC
+539 AEHHDGC
-546 AKSLNPGTAT
+546 AKQLHYASADPI
-556 PVPYDTLTVI
+556 PYDTITI
-566 LPEGNH
+566 MLPEG
-572 EWYVCKNFTP
+572 K
-582 YDSANIHTFTLAN
+582 YDWVMQKDADEANDAPHHSFTLGA
-595 TDTLTQTIYDREFTM
+595 TDTLVQRLQPTDFAL
-610 LRVSDFDSDRIY
+610 LRVNCLGTDSIY
-622 VYTNNAPATH
+622 VYNNVPEYH
-632 LYKRYKVDG
+632 RYRQSKLTKG
-641 SRHNQVHYAIERIP
+641 RMYYADEAIP
-655 LHPGYNDYTVS
+655 LRPGYNERTITWREV
-666 YRQIKIQKDT
+666 KLQKDT
-676 LAGVDYGIETPRDY
+676 LYSLSCWFEAPITYVDEDGSYYTSYGRFDRPYNYLWLEKLET
-690 YDDPQSPEYVPH
+690 V
-702 FNGYNAYNPDSEW
+702 
-715 NNGLAAYIKKTD
+715 
-727 TATLDSAIMVSSR
+727 TADSAICISTGSR
-740 NEVDLVMGK
+740 ANLAVWSG
-749 DEGYRPYYFVRI
+749 GTFAPARFFTI
-761 PPSTADTTVT
+761 SPSEADTTVT
-771 AYTQPGVRTKF
+771 VYTQKTVRVNF
-782 TYKGESLRKM
+782 SYKGGR
-792 KMALS
+792 
-797 RLDMFLGTERT
+797 
-808 RVVPGSYFTRYSC
+808 VPGFERLNMCYGNEQTRIVPNPNFYRRSRMD
-821 LNLVPGHYTMEG
+821 LEPGHYTMSGVVSYEDDATG
-833 EFYNEGSEE
+833 EYVLT
-842 YFPFAV
+842 PFSIA
-848 TFTIEAGHP
+848 FDIEANHP

-866 TAVAAAPADSAPA
+866 TAIAAAPADSAPA

>member
-14 TLLGLG
+14 ALLGLG

-77 SDYYNEEGSSKDKY
+77 SNYYYDRNSSKDKY

-132 TDHPIYYR
+132 TGQPIYYR
-140 IYSPHFSRIIT
+140 IYSPHFNRIIT

-172 RRVTFMPPVGRDGNA
+172 RRVTFMPSVGRDGNA

-205 SGASVN
+205 RGALVN

-282 GELASVYYKPQPGAK
+282 GQLASAYYKLQPGFK
-297 GKGNNHGYGC
+297 SDTGFRGYGD
-307 YNLGGI
+307 YNFGGNI
-313 FLNTLTAPD
+313 FEPTAPD

-327 YVLPGRHTFQLRM
+327 YALPGRQTFQLRM

-350 LMPYNADLGY
+350 LMPYNADGGY

-378 AQSKPLRVTTTLADA
+378 AKSKPLRVTTTLADA

-401 FSAHTYVNPPYSWQ
+401 FSAHTYVNPPYSWADDT
-415 ENKQMSVECKEVS
+415 KMSVECKEVS

-513 LLQQGEKIYI
+513 LLQQGEKLYI
-523 HGQFGDDW
+523 HGQFGEDR
-531 YSTRCSAF
+531 YSDRCSAF

-546 AKSLNPGTAT
+546 AKSLKPGTAT
-556 PVPYDTLTVI
+556 PMPYDTLTVI

-582 YDSANIHTFTLAN
+582 YDSANIHTFTLGA
-595 TDTLTQTIYDREFTM
+595 TDTLTQTIYDREFAL

-866 TAVAAAPADSAPA
+866 TAVAAVPANSAPA

-892 STPQSGLNIIKMTDG
+892 STPQPGLNIVKMTDG

>member
-14 TLLGLG
+14 TLFGLG

-33 HLDAPQGIDAQT
+33 RLDAPQGIDAQT

-77 SDYYNEEGSSKDKY
+77 SDYYNDGNSSTDRV

-127 YVSGR
+127 QVSGR
-132 TDHPIYYR
+132 AGQPIYYR

-164 HHTELVQA
+164 HHTELTQA
-172 RRVTFMPPVGRDGNA
+172 RRVAFMPPVGRDGNA

-205 SGASVN
+205 RGALVN
-211 MHDLTEPFA
+211 MYDLTEPFA

-275 QLCPVTN
+275 QFCPVTN
-282 GELASVYYKPQPGAK
+282 GQLASAYYKLQPGFK
-297 GKGNNHGYGC
+297 SDTGSRGYGD
-307 YNLGGI
+307 YNFGGNI
-313 FLNTLTAPD
+313 FEPTAPD

-327 YVLPGRHTFQLRM
+327 YALPGRQTFQLRM
-340 PTVQTTDPDF
+340 PTVQTTAPEF
-350 LMPYNADLGY
+350 LMPYNADGGY

-366 IPASTEPVSLSI
+366 IPASTEPVSLSL
-378 AQSKPLRVTTTLADA
+378 AKSKPLRVTTTLADA

-401 FSAHTYVNPPYSWQ
+401 FSAHTYVNPPYSWADDT
-415 ENKQMSVECKEVS
+415 KMSVECKEVS
-428 RQIKGNDLV
+428 RQVKGNDLV

-444 STTYLSLALN
+444 STWPILALN

-464 ASVLSNQCSVY
+464 ASVLSTYCSLY
-475 GLFGTPRTELTQ
+475 SDPFDPRTEFSLTLKN
-487 DDFHFDGAKLP
+487 FHLP

-513 LLQQGEKIYI
+513 LLQQGEELYI
-523 HGQFGDDW
+523 HGQLSGAEDW
-531 YSTRCSAF
+531 RCSTF

-546 AKSLNPGTAT
+546 AKSLTPGTAT
-556 PVPYDTLTVI
+556 PVPHDTLTVI

-572 EWYVCKNFTP
+572 EWCVGKKDEKL
-582 YDSANIHTFTLAN
+582 DSANIHTFTLGA
-595 TDTLTQTIYDREFTM
+595 TDTLKQTIYDREFTL
-610 LRVSDFDSDRIY
+610 LRVNCLGVDSIY
-622 VYTNNAPATH
+622 VYNNVPKYHRYCQSKFTKRR
-632 LYKRYKVDG
+632 LY
-641 SRHNQVHYAIERIP
+641 YADEEIP
-655 LHPGYNDYTVS
+655 LRPGYNERIITW
-666 YRQIKIQKDT
+666 REAKLQKDT
-676 LAGVDYGIETPRDY
+676 LYAVTCWIESPVTHVDEDGSY
-690 YDDPQSPEYVPH
+690 YTSYTY
-702 FNGYNAYNPDSEW
+702 FSRPDNYLMLEK
-715 NNGLAAYIKKTD
+715 LQ
-727 TATLDSAIMVSSR
+727 TATPDSAICISTGSTVNLAVHAGDQSFPAR
-740 NEVDLVMGK
+740 FITIN
-749 DEGYRPYYFVRI
+749 
-761 PPSTADTTVT
+761 PSEADTTV
-771 AYTQPGVRTKF
+771 AVYTQKAVPVNFGCKDGLVQAF
-782 TYKGESLRKM
+782 E
-792 KMALS
+792 
-797 RLDMFLGTERT
+797 RLNMCYGNEQTHI
-808 RVVPGSYFTRYSC
+808 VPNSIFYRRNRMY
-821 LNLVPGHYTMEG
+821 LEPGHYTMSGVAIHEDDNTG
-833 EFYNEGSEE
+833 ECVYT
-842 YFPFAV
+842 PFSIA
-848 TFTIEAGHP
+848 FDIEAGHSAF
-857 TTIELCPDP
+857 IELCPDP
-866 TAVAAAPADSAPA
+866 TAVAAAPANSAPA
-879 KAAACYAPDGRRI
+879 KAAACYTPDGRRI
-892 STPQSGLNIIKMTDG
+892 STPQPGLNIIKMTDG

>member
-1 MKIANHLSRVLAA
+1 MKLANHLSRVLAA
-14 TLLGLG
+14 TLFGLG

-71 NTLDLG
+71 NTLDFG
-77 SDYYNEEGSSKDKY
+77 SDYYYDRNSSKDKY

-103 DDGNGNAWWGNTN
+103 DDGNGNAWWGNQN
-116 KIEFKFDNLRR
+116 KAWLSLKEVRFL
-127 YVSGR
+127 VSGR
-132 TDHPIYYR
+132 TGQPIYYR
-140 IYSPHFSRIIT
+140 IYNPHFSRIIT

-172 RRVTFMPPVGRDGNA
+172 RRVAFMPPVGRDGNA

-234 PNSDELA
+234 PNSSELA

-275 QLCPVTN
+275 QFCPVTN
-282 GELASVYYKPQPGAK
+282 GQLASAYYKLQPGFK
-297 GKGNNHGYGC
+297 SDTGFRGYGD
-307 YNLGGI
+307 YNFGGNI
-313 FLNTLTAPD
+313 FEPTAPD

-327 YVLPGRHTFQLRM
+327 YALPGRQTFQLCR

-350 LMPYNADLGY
+350 LMPYNADGGY

-366 IPASTEPVSLSI
+366 IPASTEPVSLSL
-378 AQSKPLRVTTTLADA
+378 AKSKPLRVTTTLADA

-401 FSAHTYVNPPYSWQ
+401 FSAHTYVSPPYSWA
-415 ENKQMSVECKEVS
+415 ENEKMSVLCKEVS

-444 STTYLSLALN
+444 STYPYLALN

-464 ASVLSNQCSVY
+464 ASVLSKQCCLYSY
-475 GLFGTPRTELTQ
+475 PGDPRTEFSLTLKN
-487 DDFHFDGAKLP
+487 FHLP

-513 LLQQGEKIYI
+513 LLQQGEELYI
-523 HGQFGDDW
+523 HGQLSGAEDW
-531 YSTRCSAF
+531 RCSTF

-556 PVPYDTLTVI
+556 PVPHDTLTVI

-572 EWYVCKNFTP
+572 EWCVGKKGEKL
-582 YDSANIHTFTLAN
+582 DSANIHTFTLGI
-595 TDTLTQTIYDREFTM
+595 TDTLTQTIYDREFAL
-610 LRVSDFDSDRIY
+610 LRVNSLGTDSIY
-622 VYTNNAPATH
+622 VYNKVPAYH
-632 LYKRYKVDG
+632 RYRLSKLTKG
-641 SRHNQVHYAIERIP
+641 RMYYADEAIP
-655 LHPGYNDYTVS
+655 LRPGYNERTITWREV
-666 YRQIKIQKDT
+666 KLQKDT
-676 LAGVDYGIETPRDY
+676 LYSLSYWLEAPITYVDEDGSY
-690 YDDPQSPEYVPH
+690 YTSYH
-702 FNGYNAYNPDSEW
+702 YFSRPDNYFWLEK
-715 NNGLAAYIKKTD
+715 LE
-727 TATLDSAIMVSSR
+727 TATPDSAICISTGSKANLAVW
-740 NEVDLVMGK
+740 
-749 DEGYRPYYFVRI
+749 PVRTFDPARFI
-761 PPSTADTTVT
+761 TINPSEADTTVT
-771 AYTQPGVRTKF
+771 VYTQKTVRVNF
-782 TYKGESLRKM
+782 SYKGGR
-792 KMALS
+792 
-797 RLDMFLGTERT
+797 
-808 RVVPGSYFTRYSC
+808 VPGFER
-821 LNLVPGHYTMEG
+821 LNMCYGNEQTHIVPNSNFYRRSRMDLEPGHYTMSGVVAYEDDNTG
-833 EFYNEGSEE
+833 EYVTT
-842 YFPFAV
+842 PFSIA
-848 TFTIEAGHP
+848 FDIEANTP

-866 TAVAAAPADSAPA
+866 TAIAAAPADSAPA

-892 STPQSGLNIIKMTDG
+892 STPQPGLNIIKMTDG
-907 SVRKVIVK
+907 TVRKVIVK

>member
-14 TLLGLG
+14 TLFGLG

-77 SDYYNEEGSSKDKY
+77 SNYYYDRNSSKDKY

-103 DDGNGNAWWGNTN
+103 DDGNGNAWWGNQN
-116 KIEFKFDNLRR
+116 KAWLSLKEVRFL
-127 YVSGR
+127 VSGR
-132 TDHPIYYR
+132 TDQPIYYR
-140 IYSPHFSRIIT
+140 IYNPHFNRIIT
-151 GQIDPTDAEEVTL
+151 GQIDPTDADEVTL

-205 SGASVN
+205 SGVSVN

-256 TTDYRKAVE
+256 ITDYRKAVE

-282 GELASVYYKPQPGAK
+282 GRLASVYYKLQPGFK
-297 GKGNNHGYGC
+297 SDTGFRGYGD
-307 YNLGGI
+307 YNFGGNI
-313 FLNTLTAPD
+313 FEPTAPD

-327 YVLPGRHTFQLRM
+327 YALPGRQTFQLRM

-350 LMPYNADLGY
+350 LMPYNADGGY

-401 FSAHTYVNPPYSWQ
+401 FSAHTYVNPPYSWA
-415 ENKQMSVECKEVS
+415 ENEKMSVLCKEVS

-444 STTYLSLALN
+444 STYPYLALN

-464 ASVLSNQCSVY
+464 ASVLSKQCCLYSY
-475 GLFGTPRTELTQ
+475 PGDPRTEFSLTYNNFY
-487 DDFHFDGAKLP
+487 DGDFNTLP
-498 PFSKLHPVKFIVPCH
+498 AFSQLHPVKFVVPCH
-513 LLQQGEKIYI
+513 QFQTGRVLNLFGKY
-523 HGQFGDDW
+523 GQAD
-531 YSTRCSAF
+531 RVAEL
-539 ATHHEGC
+539 AEHHDGC
-546 AKSLNPGTAT
+546 AKQLHYASADPI
-556 PVPYDTLTVI
+556 PYDTITI
-566 LPEGNH
+566 MLPEG
-572 EWYVCKNFTP
+572 K
-582 YDSANIHTFTLAN
+582 YDWVMQKDADEANDAPHHSFTLGA
-595 TDTLTQTIYDREFTM
+595 TDTLVQRLQPTDFAL
-610 LRVSDFDSDRIY
+610 LRVSCLGVDSIY
-622 VYTNNAPATH
+622 VYNKVPE
-632 LYKRYKVDG
+632 YKYYSLSKFTKGRMY
-641 SRHNQVHYAIERIP
+641 YAGEAIP
-655 LHPGYNDYTVS
+655 LSPGYNERIITW
-666 YRQIKIQKDT
+666 REAKLQKDT
-676 LAGVDYGIETPRDY
+676 LYAVACWLEAPITYVDEDGSY
-690 YDDPQSPEYVPH
+690 YTSYTYFSH
-702 FNGYNAYNPDSEW
+702 PDNYLRLEK
-715 NNGLAAYIKKTD
+715 LQ
-727 TATLDSAIMVSSR
+727 TATPDSAICISTGSR
-740 NEVDLVMGK
+740 VNLAVYTRGTFDPA
-749 DEGYRPYYFVRI
+749 RFI
-761 PPSTADTTVT
+761 TINPSEADTTV
-771 AYTQPGVRTKF
+771 AVYTQKTVRVNF
-782 TYKGESLRKM
+782 SYKG
-792 KMALS
+792 
-797 RLDMFLGTERT
+797 GI
-808 RVVPGSYFTRYSC
+808 VPGFER
-821 LNLVPGHYTMEG
+821 LNMCYGNEQTHIVPHSRFYRRSRMDLEPGHYTMSGVVAYEDDNTG
-833 EFYNEGSEE
+833 Y
-842 YFPFAV
+842 YVTTPFSIA
-848 TFTIEAGHP
+848 FDIEAGHP

-866 TAVAAAPADSAPA
+866 TAVAAAPANSAPA

-892 STPQSGLNIIKMTDG
+892 STPQPGLNIVKMTDG
-907 SVRKVIVK
+907 TVRKVIVK

>member
-14 TLLGLG
+14 TLFGLG

-33 HLDAPQGIDAQT
+33 RLDAPQGIDAQT

-77 SDYYNEEGSSKDKY
+77 SNYYYDRNSSKDKY

-127 YVSGR
+127 YAGVRVG
-132 TDHPIYYR
+132 DPIYYR

-151 GQIDPTDAEEVTL
+151 GQIDPTDADEVTL

-234 PNSDELA
+234 PNSSELA

-265 CRFYITDSQG
+265 CHFYITDSQG

-282 GELASVYYKPQPGAK
+282 GLLASVYYKLQPGFK
-297 GKGNNHGYGC
+297 SDTGFRGYGD
-307 YNLGGI
+307 YNFGGNI
-313 FLNTLTAPD
+313 FEPTAPD

-327 YVLPGRHTFQLRM
+327 YALPGRQTFQLRM

-350 LMPYNADLGY
+350 LMPYNADGGY

-378 AQSKPLRVTTTLADA
+378 AKSKPLRVTTTLADA

-401 FSAHTYVNPPYSWQ
+401 FSAHTYVNPPYSWA
-415 ENKQMSVECKEVS
+415 ENEKMTVLCKEVS

-444 STTYLSLALN
+444 SNYPYLALN

-464 ASVLSNQCSVY
+464 ASVLSKQCCLYSY
-475 GLFGTPRTELTQ
+475 PGDPRTEFSLTYKN
-487 DDFHFDGAKLP
+487 FYDGAVNQLP
-498 PFSKLHPVKFIVPCH
+498 AFSQLHPVKFVVPCH
-513 LLQQGEKIYI
+513 QFQTGRMLNLFGKY
-523 HGQFGDDW
+523 GQDD
-531 YSTRCSAF
+531 RVAEL
-539 ATHHEGC
+539 AEHHDGC
-546 AKSLNPGTAT
+546 AKQLHYASADPI
-556 PVPYDTLTVI
+556 PYDTITI
-566 LPEGNH
+566 MLPEG
-572 EWYVCKNFTP
+572 K
-582 YDSANIHTFTLAN
+582 YDWVMQKDADEANVAPHHSFTLGA
-595 TDTLTQTIYDREFTM
+595 TDTLVQRLQPTDFAL
-610 LRVSDFDSDRIY
+610 LRVNCLGVDSIY
-622 VYTNNAPATH
+622 VYN
-632 LYKRYKVDG
+632 KVPEYQWYSLSKLTKG
-641 SRHNQVHYAIERIP
+641 RMYYVREAIP
-655 LHPGYNDYTVS
+655 LSPGYNERTITW
-666 YRQIKIQKDT
+666 REAKLQKDT
-676 LAGVDYGIETPRDY
+676 LYSLSYWLE
-690 YDDPQSPEYVPH
+690 DPVIWLDEDFSFYTSYTIFSRP
-702 FNGYNAYNPDSEW
+702 
-715 NNGLAAYIKKTD
+715 NNYLRLEKLE
-727 TATLDSAIMVSSR
+727 TATPDSAICISTGSKANLAVWSGGTFAPARFFTIS
-740 NEVDLVMGK
+740 
-749 DEGYRPYYFVRI
+749 
-761 PPSTADTTVT
+761 PSEADTTVT
-771 AYTQPGVRTKF
+771 VYTQKTVRVNF
-782 TYKGESLRKM
+782 SYKGGR
-792 KMALS
+792 
-797 RLDMFLGTERT
+797 
-808 RVVPGSYFTRYSC
+808 VPGFER
-821 LNLVPGHYTMEG
+821 LNMCYGNEQTHIVPNSNFYRRSRMDLEPGHYTMSGVVSYEDDATG
-833 EFYNEGSEE
+833 EYVTT
-842 YFPFAV
+842 PFSIA
-848 TFTIEAGHP
+848 FDIEANTP

-866 TAVAAAPADSAPA
+866 TAVAAAPANSAPA

-892 STPQSGLNIIKMTDG
+892 STPQPGLNIIKMTDG

>member
-71 NTLDLG
+71 NTLDFG
-77 SDYYNEEGSSKDKY
+77 SDYYNEGGSSKDKY

-132 TDHPIYYR
+132 TDQPIYYR
-140 IYSPHFSRIIT
+140 IYSPHFNRIIT

-172 RRVTFMPPVGRDGNA
+172 RRVAFMPPVGRDGNA

-200 ARYGF
+200 CNGF
-205 SGASVN
+205 RGYNPN
-211 MHDLTEPFA
+211 MQDLTEPFA
-220 RYAYKGDTLRYLVA
+220 RYAYKGDTLRYLVV
-234 PNSDELA
+234 PNSSELA

-248 VTDTTTCV
+248 VADTTTCV

-313 FLNTLTAPD
+313 FFNTLTAPD

-327 YVLPGRHTFQLRM
+327 YVLPGRQTFQLRM

-401 FSAHTYVNPPYSWQ
+401 FSAHTYVNPPYSWA
-415 ENKQMSVECKEVS
+415 ENKKMTVLCKEVS

-513 LLQQGEKIYI
+513 LLQQGEKLYI

-582 YDSANIHTFTLAN
+582 YDSANIHTFTLGA
-595 TDTLTQTIYDREFTM
+595 TDTLTQTIYDREFAL
-610 LRVSDFDSDRIY
+610 LRVNCLGTDSIY
-622 VYTNNAPATH
+622 VYNNVLEYHRYRLSKFTKGR
-632 LYKRYKVDG
+632 LY
-641 SRHNQVHYAIERIP
+641 YADEEIP
-655 LHPGYNDYTVS
+655 LSPGYNERIITW
-666 YRQIKIQKDT
+666 REAKLQKDT
-676 LAGVDYGIETPRDY
+676 LYSLSYWLEAPITYVDEDGSY
-690 YDDPQSPEYVPH
+690 YTSYH
-702 FNGYNAYNPDSEW
+702 YFSRPDNYFWLEK
-715 NNGLAAYIKKTD
+715 LE
-727 TATLDSAIMVSSR
+727 TATPDSAICISTGSKANLAVCTGRMFDPARFFTIS
-740 NEVDLVMGK
+740 
-749 DEGYRPYYFVRI
+749 
-761 PPSTADTTVT
+761 PSEADTTVT
-771 AYTQPGVRTKF
+771 VYTQKTVRVNF
-782 TYKGESLRKM
+782 SYKGGR
-792 KMALS
+792 
-797 RLDMFLGTERT
+797 
-808 RVVPGSYFTRYSC
+808 VPGFER
-821 LNLVPGHYTMEG
+821 LNMCYGNEQTHIVPNSNFYRRSRMDLEPGHYTMSGVVAYEDDATG
-833 EFYNEGSEE
+833 EYVLT
-842 YFPFAV
+842 PFSIA
-848 TFTIEAGHP
+848 FDIEANTP

-866 TAVAAAPADSAPA
+866 TAIAAATADSAPA

-892 STPQSGLNIIKMTDG
+892 NTPQPGLNIIKMTDG
-907 SVRKVIVK
+907 TVRKVIVK

>member
-1 MKIANHLSRVLAA
+1 MKLTNHLRRVLAA
-14 TLLGLG
+14 TLFGLG

-71 NTLDLG
+71 NTLDFG
-77 SDYYNEEGSSKDKY
+77 SDYYNEGGSSKDKY

-127 YVSGR
+127 YVGVG
-132 TDHPIYYR
+132 TGQPIYYR
-140 IYSPHFSRIIT
+140 IYNPHFSRIIT

-164 HHTELVQA
+164 HHTELTQA
-172 RRVTFMPPVGRDGNA
+172 RRVAFMPPVGRDGNA

-200 ARYGF
+200 CNGF
-205 SGASVN
+205 RGYAPN
-211 MHDLTEPFA
+211 MQDLTEPFA
-220 RYAYKGDTLRYLVA
+220 RYAYKGDTLRYLVV
-234 PNSDELA
+234 PNSSELA

-248 VTDTTTCV
+248 VADTTTCV

-265 CRFYITDSQG
+265 CRFYIADSQG

-327 YVLPGRHTFQLRM
+327 YVLPGQQTFQLRM

-360 ILGEVT
+360 ILGEET
-366 IPASTEPVSLSI
+366 IPASTEPVNLSI

-513 LLQQGEKIYI
+513 LLQQGEKLYI

-582 YDSANIHTFTLAN
+582 YDSANIHTFTLGA
-595 TDTLTQTIYDREFTM
+595 TDTLTQTIYDREFAL
-610 LRVSDFDSDRIY
+610 LRVNCLGTDSIY
-622 VYTNNAPATH
+622 VYNNVLEYHRYRLSKFTKGR
-632 LYKRYKVDG
+632 LY
-641 SRHNQVHYAIERIP
+641 YADEEIP
-655 LHPGYNDYTVS
+655 LSPGYNERIITW
-666 YRQIKIQKDT
+666 REAKLQKDT
-676 LAGVDYGIETPRDY
+676 LYSLSYWLEAPITYVDEDGSY
-690 YDDPQSPEYVPH
+690 YTSYH
-702 FNGYNAYNPDSEW
+702 YFSRPDNYFWLEK
-715 NNGLAAYIKKTD
+715 LE
-727 TATLDSAIMVSSR
+727 TATPDSAICISTGSKANLAVCTGRMFDPARFFTIS
-740 NEVDLVMGK
+740 
-749 DEGYRPYYFVRI
+749 
-761 PPSTADTTVT
+761 PSEADTTVT
-771 AYTQPGVRTKF
+771 VYTQKTVRVNF
-782 TYKGESLRKM
+782 SYKGGR
-792 KMALS
+792 
-797 RLDMFLGTERT
+797 
-808 RVVPGSYFTRYSC
+808 VPGFER
-821 LNLVPGHYTMEG
+821 LNMCYGNEQTHIVPNSNFYRRSRMDLEPGHYTMSGVVAYEDDATG
-833 EFYNEGSEE
+833 EYVLT
-842 YFPFAV
+842 PFSIA
-848 TFTIEAGHP
+848 FDIEANTP
-857 TTIELCPDP
+857 TTIELCPAP
-866 TAVAAAPADSAPA
+866 TAVAAATADSAPA
-879 KAAACYAPDGRRI
+879 KAAACYTPDGRRI
-892 STPQSGLNIIKMTDG
+892 STPQPGLNIIKMTDG

>member
-14 TLLGLG
+14 TLFGLG

-33 HLDAPQGIDAQT
+33 RLDAPQGIDAQT
-45 LAADIGTL
+45 LATDIGTL

-71 NTLDLG
+71 NTLDFG
-77 SDYYNEEGSSKDKY
+77 SDYYNEGNSSTDRV

-116 KIEFKFDNLRR
+116 KIEFNFDNLRR
-127 YVSGR
+127 RVSGR
-132 TDHPIYYR
+132 TGQPIYYR

-172 RRVTFMPPVGRDGNA
+172 RRVAFMPPVGRDGNA

-205 SGASVN
+205 RGALVN

-234 PNSDELA
+234 PNSSELA

-275 QLCPVTN
+275 QLCPVSN
-282 GELASVYYKPQPGAK
+282 GELASVYYSSKRGR
-297 GKGNNHGYGC
+297 GYGD
-307 YNLGGI
+307 YNFGGI
-313 FLNTLTAPD
+313 CFELTAPD

-327 YVLPGRHTFQLRM
+327 YALPGRQTFQLRM

-350 LMPYNADLGY
+350 LMPYNAAQGY

-415 ENKQMSVECKEVS
+415 ENKQMSVACKEVS
-428 RQIKGNDLV
+428 RQVKGNDLV

-444 STTYLSLALN
+444 STYPYLALN

-464 ASVLSNQCSVY
+464 ASVLSKQCCLYSY
-475 GLFGTPRTELTQ
+475 PGDPRTEFSLTYKN
-487 DDFHFDGAKLP
+487 FYDGNFNTLP
-498 PFSKLHPVKFIVPCH
+498 AFSQLHPVKFVVPCH
-513 LLQQGEKIYI
+513 QFQTGRMLNLFGTYNQGYI
-523 HGQFGDDW
+523 SDLP
-531 YSTRCSAF
+531 S
-539 ATHHEGC
+539 HHNGC
-546 AKSLNPGTAT
+546 AKQLQPGSAD
-556 PVPYDTLTVI
+556 PIPYDTITII
-566 LPEGNH
+566 LPEG
-572 EWYVCKNFTP
+572 E
-582 YDSANIHTFTLAN
+582 YDWVMQKDLDEYNSAPHHAFTLAN
-595 TDTLTQTIYDREFTM
+595 TDTLVQRLQPTDFAL
-610 LRVSDFDSDRIY
+610 LRVNSLGADSIY
-622 VYTNNAPATH
+622 VYN
-632 LYKRYKVDG
+632 KVPEYQWYSLSKLTKG
-641 SRHNQVHYAIERIP
+641 CMYYVREAIP
-655 LHPGYNDYTVS
+655 LSPGYNERTITW
-666 YRQIKIQKDT
+666 REAKLQKDT
-676 LAGVDYGIETPRDY
+676 LYSLSYWLE
-690 YDDPQSPEYVPH
+690 DPVIWLDEDFSFYTSYTIFSRP
-702 FNGYNAYNPDSEW
+702 
-715 NNGLAAYIKKTD
+715 NNYLRLEKLE
-727 TATLDSAIMVSSR
+727 TATPDSAICISTGSKANLAVWSGGTFAPARFFTIS
-740 NEVDLVMGK
+740 
-749 DEGYRPYYFVRI
+749 
-761 PPSTADTTVT
+761 PSEADTTVT
-771 AYTQPGVRTKF
+771 VYTQKTVRVNF
-782 TYKGESLRKM
+782 SYKGGR
-792 KMALS
+792 
-797 RLDMFLGTERT
+797 
-808 RVVPGSYFTRYSC
+808 VPGFER
-821 LNLVPGHYTMEG
+821 LNMCYGNEQTHIVPNSNFYRRSRMDLEPGHYTMSGVVSYEDDATG
-833 EFYNEGSEE
+833 EYVTT
-842 YFPFAV
+842 PFSIA
-848 TFTIEAGHP
+848 FDIEANTP

-866 TAVAAAPADSAPA
+866 TAIAAAPADSAPA

-892 STPQSGLNIIKMTDG
+892 STSQPGLNIIKMTDG

>member
-1 MKIANHLSRVLAA
+1 MKLTNHLRRVLAA
-14 TLLGLG
+14 TLFGLG

-33 HLDAPQGIDAQT
+33 RLDAPQGIEAQT

-59 SKDFFDTSLYAA
+59 SNDFFDTSRYAA
-71 NTLDLG
+71 NTLDFG
-77 SDYYNEEGSSKDKY
+77 SDYYNNGKDKY

-127 YVSGR
+127 YVGGR
-132 TDHPIYYR
+132 TDQPIYYR

-151 GQIDPTDAEEVTL
+151 GQIDPTDADEVTL

-282 GELASVYYKPQPGAK
+282 GQLASAYYKLQPGFK
-297 GKGNNHGYGC
+297 SDTGFRGYGD
-307 YNLGGI
+307 YNFGGNI
-313 FLNTLTAPD
+313 FEPTAPD

-327 YVLPGRHTFQLRM
+327 YALPGRQTFQLRM

-350 LMPYNADLGY
+350 LMPYNADGGY

-366 IPASTEPVSLSI
+366 IPASTEPVSLSL
-378 AQSKPLRVTTTLADA
+378 AKSKPLRVTTTLADA

-401 FSAHTYVNPPYSWQ
+401 FSAHTYVNPPYSWADDT
-415 ENKQMSVECKEVS
+415 KMSVECKEVS
-428 RQIKGNDLV
+428 RQVKGNDLV

-444 STTYLSLALN
+444 STWPILALN

-464 ASVLSNQCSVY
+464 ASVLSTYCSLY
-475 GLFGTPRTELTQ
+475 SDPFDRRTEFSLTLKN
-487 DDFHFDGAKLP
+487 FHLP

-513 LLQQGEKIYI
+513 LLQQGEELYI
-523 HGQFGDDW
+523 HGQLSGAEDW
-531 YSTRCSAF
+531 RCSTF

-556 PVPYDTLTVI
+556 PMPYDTLTVI

-572 EWYVCKNFTP
+572 EWYVCKEKEGTRP
-582 YDSANIHTFTLAN
+582 DSAYLHTFTLAN
-595 TDTLTQTIYDREFTM
+595 TDTLTQTIYDREFAL
-610 LRVSDFDSDRIY
+610 LRVSCLGSDSIY
-622 VYTNNAPATH
+622 VYNKVPE
-632 LYKRYKVDG
+632 YKYYSLSKFTKGRMY
-641 SRHNQVHYAIERIP
+641 YAGEAIP
-655 LHPGYNDYTVS
+655 LSPGYNERIITW
-666 YRQIKIQKDT
+666 REAKLQKDT
-676 LAGVDYGIETPRDY
+676 LYAVACWLETPVTHVDEDGSY
-690 YDDPQSPEYVPH
+690 YTSYTYFSH
-702 FNGYNAYNPDSEW
+702 PDNYLRLEK
-715 NNGLAAYIKKTD
+715 LQ
-727 TATLDSAIMVSSR
+727 TATPDSAICISTGSTVNLAVYTR
-740 NEVDLVMGK
+740 GTFDPARFITIN
-749 DEGYRPYYFVRI
+749 
-761 PPSTADTTVT
+761 PSEADTTV
-771 AYTQPGVRTKF
+771 AVYTQKTVRVNF
-782 TYKGESLRKM
+782 SYKG
-792 KMALS
+792 
-797 RLDMFLGTERT
+797 GI
-808 RVVPGSYFTRYSC
+808 VPGFER
-821 LNLVPGHYTMEG
+821 LNMCYGNEQTHIVPHSRFDRRSRMDLEPGHYTMSGVVAYEDDNTG
-833 EFYNEGSEE
+833 FYITT
-842 YFPFAV
+842 PFSIA
-848 TFTIEAGHP
+848 FDIEANHP

-866 TAVAAAPADSAPA
+866 TAVAAAPANSAPA
-879 KAAACYAPDGRRI
+879 KAAACYTPDGRRI
-892 STPQSGLNIIKMTDG
+892 STPQPGLNIIKMTDG
-907 SVRKVIVK
+907 TVRKVIVK

>member
-77 SDYYNEEGSSKDKY
+77 SNYYYDRNSSKDKY

-103 DDGNGNAWWGNTN
+103 DDGNGNAWWGNQN
-116 KIEFKFDNLRR
+116 KAWLSLKEVRFL
-127 YVSGR
+127 VSGR
-132 TDHPIYYR
+132 TGQPIYYR
-140 IYSPHFSRIIT
+140 IYSPHFNRIIT

-275 QLCPVTN
+275 QLCPVSN
-282 GELASVYYKPQPGAK
+282 GQLASVYYKLQPGFK
-297 GKGNNHGYGC
+297 SDTGFRGYGD
-307 YNLGGI
+307 YNFGGNI
-313 FLNTLTAPD
+313 FEPTAPD

-327 YVLPGRHTFQLRM
+327 YALPGRQTFQLRM

-350 LMPYNADLGY
+350 LMPYNADGGY

-378 AQSKPLRVTTTLADA
+378 AKSKPLRVTTTLADA

-401 FSAHTYVNPPYSWQ
+401 FSAHTYVNPPYSWADDT
-415 ENKQMSVECKEVS
+415 KMSVECKEVS
-428 RQIKGNDLV
+428 RQVKGNDLV

-444 STTYLSLALN
+444 STWPILALN

-464 ASVLSNQCSVY
+464 ASVLSKQCCLYSY
-475 GLFGTPRTELTQ
+475 PGDPRTEFSLTYKN
-487 DDFHFDGAKLP
+487 FYDGNFNTLP
-498 PFSKLHPVKFIVPCH
+498 AFSQLHPVKFVVPCH
-513 LLQQGEKIYI
+513 QFQTGRMLNLFGTYNQGYI
-523 HGQFGDDW
+523 SDLP
-531 YSTRCSAF
+531 S
-539 ATHHEGC
+539 HHNGC
-546 AKSLNPGTAT
+546 AKQLQPGSAD
-556 PVPYDTLTVI
+556 PIPYDTITII
-566 LPEGNH
+566 LPEG
-572 EWYVCKNFTP
+572 E
-582 YDSANIHTFTLAN
+582 YDWVMQKDLDEYNSAPHHAFTLAN
-595 TDTLTQTIYDREFTM
+595 TDTLVQRLQPIDFAL
-610 LRVSDFDSDRIY
+610 LRVSCLGVDSIY
-622 VYTNNAPATH
+622 VYNNVPKYHRYRLSKLTKGR
-632 LYKRYKVDG
+632 LY
-641 SRHNQVHYAIERIP
+641 YADEEIP
-655 LHPGYNDYTVS
+655 LSPGYNERIITW
-666 YRQIKIQKDT
+666 REAKLQKDT
-676 LAGVDYGIETPRDY
+676 LYSLSCWLEAPITYVDEDGSY
-690 YDDPQSPEYVPH
+690 YTSYTY
-702 FNGYNAYNPDSEW
+702 FSRPDNYLMLEK
-715 NNGLAAYIKKTD
+715 LQ
-727 TATLDSAIMVSSR
+727 TATPDSAICISTGSTVNLAVYAGGQSFPAR
-740 NEVDLVMGK
+740 FITIN
-749 DEGYRPYYFVRI
+749 
-761 PPSTADTTVT
+761 PSEADTTVT
-771 AYTQPGVRTKF
+771 VYTQKTVRVNFGCKNRLVQAFERLNMCYGNEQTHIVPNSNF
-782 TYKGESLRKM
+782 YRR
-792 KMALS
+792 S
-797 RLDMFLGTERT
+797 RMDLE
-808 RVVPGSYFTRYSC
+808 
-821 LNLVPGHYTMEG
+821 PGHYTMSGVVSYEDDATG
-833 EFYNEGSEE
+833 EYVTT
-842 YFPFAV
+842 PFSI
-848 TFTIEAGHP
+848 TFDIEANTP
-857 TTIELCPDP
+857 TTIELCPDL
-866 TAVAAAPADSAPA
+866 TAIAAAPADSAPA

-892 STPQSGLNIIKMTDG
+892 STPQPGLNIVKMTDG
-907 SVRKVIVK
+907 TVRKVIVK

>member
-1 MKIANHLSRVLAA
+1 MKLINHLSRVLAA

-59 SKDFFDTSLYAA
+59 SSDFFDTSLYAA
-71 NTLDLG
+71 NTLDFG
-77 SDYYNEEGSSKDKY
+77 SDYYNDGNSSTDRV
-91 HKYYSRELTLNA
+91 HKYYSCKLTFNA
-103 DDGNGNAWWGNTN
+103 DDGNGNAWWGNKN
-116 KIEFKFDNLRR
+116 KFEFNFDNLRR
-127 YVSGR
+127 RVSGR
-132 TDHPIYYR
+132 AGQPIYYR

-172 RRVTFMPPVGRDGNA
+172 RRVAFMPPVGRDGNA

-200 ARYGF
+200 CNGF
-205 SGASVN
+205 RGYAPN
-211 MHDLTEPFA
+211 MQDLTEPFA
-220 RYAYKGDTLRYLVA
+220 RYAYKGDTLRYLVV
-234 PNSDELA
+234 PNSSELA

-248 VTDTTTCV
+248 VADTTTCV

-265 CRFYITDSQG
+265 CRFYIADSQG

-297 GKGNNHGYGC
+297 GKGNYHGYGC

-327 YVLPGRHTFQLRM
+327 YVLPGRQTFQLRM

-366 IPASTEPVSLSI
+366 IPASTEPVNLSI

-428 RQIKGNDLV
+428 RQVKGNDLV

-444 STTYLSLALN
+444 STCPYLALN

-464 ASVLSNQCSVY
+464 ASVLSKQCSVY

-513 LLQQGEKIYI
+513 LLQQGEKLYI

-582 YDSANIHTFTLAN
+582 YDSANIHTFTLGA
-595 TDTLTQTIYDREFTM
+595 TDTLTQTIYDREFAL
-610 LRVSDFDSDRIY
+610 LRVNSLGADSIY
-622 VYTNNAPATH
+622 VYNNVPKYHRYRLSKFTKGR
-632 LYKRYKVDG
+632 LY
-641 SRHNQVHYAIERIP
+641 YADEEIP
-655 LHPGYNDYTVS
+655 LSPGYNERIITW
-666 YRQIKIQKDT
+666 REAKLQKDT
-676 LAGVDYGIETPRDY
+676 LYSLSYWLEAPITYVDEDGSY
-690 YDDPQSPEYVPH
+690 YTSYH
-702 FNGYNAYNPDSEW
+702 YFSRPDNYFWLEK
-715 NNGLAAYIKKTD
+715 LE
-727 TATLDSAIMVSSR
+727 TATADSAICISTGSR
-740 NEVDLVMGK
+740 ANLAVWSG
-749 DEGYRPYYFVRI
+749 GTFAPARFFTI
-761 PPSTADTTVT
+761 SPSEADTTVT
-771 AYTQPGVRTKF
+771 VYTQKTVRVNF
-782 TYKGESLRKM
+782 SYKGGR
-792 KMALS
+792 
-797 RLDMFLGTERT
+797 
-808 RVVPGSYFTRYSC
+808 VPGFER
-821 LNLVPGHYTMEG
+821 LNMCYGNEQTHIVPNSNFYRRSRMDLEPGHYTMSGVVAYEDDNTG
-833 EFYNEGSEE
+833 EYVTT
-842 YFPFAV
+842 PFSIA
-848 TFTIEAGHP
+848 FDIEANTP
-857 TTIELCPDP
+857 TTIELCPAP
-866 TAVAAAPADSAPA
+866 TAVAAATADSAPA
-879 KAAACYAPDGRRI
+879 KAAACYTPDGRRI
-892 STPQSGLNIIKMTDG
+892 STPQPGLNIIKMTDG

>member
-14 TLLGLG
+14 ALLGLG

-71 NTLDLG
+71 NTLDFG
-77 SDYYNEEGSSKDKY
+77 SDYYNEGGSSKDKY

-132 TDHPIYYR
+132 TDQPIYYR

-164 HHTELVQA
+164 HHTELTQA
-172 RRVTFMPPVGRDGNA
+172 RRVAFMPPVGRDGNA

-200 ARYGF
+200 CNGF
-205 SGASVN
+205 RGYNPN
-211 MHDLTEPFA
+211 MQDLTEPFA
-220 RYAYKGDTLRYLVA
+220 RYVYKGDTLRYLVA
-234 PNSDELA
+234 PDSPELA

-265 CRFYITDSQG
+265 CHFYITDSQG
-275 QLCPVTN
+275 QLCPVSN
-282 GELASVYYKPQPGAK
+282 GQLASVYYKPQPGAK

-327 YVLPGRHTFQLRM
+327 YVLPGRQTFQLRM

-378 AQSKPLRVTTTLADA
+378 AKSKPLRVTTTLADA

-444 STTYLSLALN
+444 STWPILVLN

-513 LLQQGEKIYI
+513 LLQQGEKLYI
-523 HGQFGDDW
+523 DGQFGDDW

-572 EWYVCKNFTP
+572 EWYVCKKFTP
-582 YDSANIHTFTLAN
+582 YDSANIHTFTLGA
-595 TDTLTQTIYDREFTM
+595 TDTLTQTIYDREFAL
-610 LRVSDFDSDRIY
+610 LRVNCLGTDSIY
-622 VYTNNAPATH
+622 VYSNIPEYHRYRLSKLTKGR
-632 LYKRYKVDG
+632 LY
-641 SRHNQVHYAIERIP
+641 YADEEIP
-655 LHPGYNDYTVS
+655 LNPGYNERTITW
-666 YRQIKIQKDT
+666 REAKLQKDT
-676 LAGVDYGIETPRDY
+676 LRGMSYWLEAPITYLDEDGSY
-690 YDDPQSPEYVPH
+690 YTSYTGFSRADNYLVLEKL
-702 FNGYNAYNPDSEW
+702 E
-715 NNGLAAYIKKTD
+715 
-727 TATLDSAIMVSSR
+727 TATPDSAICISTGSKANLAVWSSGAYATAR
-740 NEVDLVMGK
+740 FITIN
-749 DEGYRPYYFVRI
+749 
-761 PPSTADTTVT
+761 PSEADTTIAV
-771 AYTQPGVRTKF
+771 YTQGYVRVNF
-782 TYKGESLRKM
+782 SYKGGR
-792 KMALS
+792 
-797 RLDMFLGTERT
+797 
-808 RVVPGSYFTRYSC
+808 VPGFERLNMCYGNEQTRIVPHSRFYYRS
-821 LNLVPGHYTMEG
+821 LMDLEPGHYTMSGIVAYEDDNTG
-833 EFYNEGSEE
+833 EYVTT
-842 YFPFAV
+842 PFSIA
-848 TFTIEAGHP
+848 FDIEANTP

-866 TAVAAAPADSAPA
+866 TAIAAATANSAPA

-892 STPQSGLNIIKMTDG
+892 STPQPGLNIIKMTDG
-907 SVRKVIVK
+907 TVRKVIVK